1 MIGDQNAST
10 NAAAKNI
17 TAAPYI
23 MRTAGLRLGMA
34 VIAPGNMS
42 RRAALVAAA
51 KPAVRL
57 MYGSAAMFLA
67 AAFVEAFWS
76 PLTEVDFQI
85 KILVGISGW
94 AILILYFL
102 FAGRGRAAH

>member
-1 MIGDQNAST
+1 
-10 NAAAKNI
+10 
-17 TAAPYI
+17 
-23 MRTAGLRLGMA
+23 MA

-76 PLTEVDFQI
+76 PLTEIPFHL
-85 KILVGISGW
+85 KIAAGISGW
-94 AILILYFL
+94 AILLLYFL
-102 FAGRGRAAH
+102 FAGRGHAAR